1 MEIRRSC
8 TLVSLDYP
16 HEAGTV
22 KFFILC
28 VTSPHPLSVLEQH
41 MVTVHIP
48 ILLMLSKYLSLSYHK
63 PLMIFLR
70 LLSFILSGG
79 YKLQLQLKAKLS

>member
-1 MEIRRSC
+1 MEIRLSC
-8 TLVSLDYP
+8 TIIPLDYP
-16 HEAGTV
+16 HKAGTV

-48 ILLMLSKYLSLSYHK
+48 ILLMLSKYVSLSYRK
-63 PLMIFLR
+63 PLMIFFPVLP
-70 LLSFILSGG
+70 FILSRW
-79 YKLQLQLKAKLS
+79 LQAAITTKS